1 MATDSNTSSQ
11 LRVGIMVGLFRCRQI
26 KDMSGNNYMRLTKK
40 EEAWLARFRKPMEA
54 APKSLNKKISSYT
67 IGDDWITMYD
77 LNKYTTYFDKHP
89 VSSNDIRDQGELV
102 SGSDSVIGVVQFPF
116 SVESTAG

>member
-1 MATDSNTSSQ
+1 
-11 LRVGIMVGLFRCRQI
+11 
-26 KDMSGNNYMRLTKK
+26 MRLTKK